1 MGWQAKN
8 KMLIVSLSLA
18 AAGILACVGALY
30 DTLVPKGSLVAFFA
44 TMLPLGL
51 LVAGIVV
58 VFVWL
63 CERFESTPE
72 RRDEQRLKAPPTELP
87 SAGEQ
92 RRPLRDELDRRRDVS
107 PFLKQTA
114 AGDRYLDGVRAP
126 ARPMVNGA
134 QTPPLTRHWHGQ

>member
-18 AAGILACVGALY
+18 AAGILACIGALY
-30 DTLVPKGSLVAFFA
+30 DTLVPKGSLLAFLA

-63 CERFESTPE
+63 CERFESCPKRLEEERLKSRTAEFPAVGEE
-72 RRDEQRLKAPPTELP
+72 RRH
-87 SAGEQ
+87 
-92 RRPLRDELDRRRDVS
+92 LRDELDRRREVL
-107 PFLKQTA
+107 PFPLPKLA
-114 AGDRYLDGVRAP
+114 EDRYLDGLRGT
-126 ARPMVNGA
+126 ARPKASGVA
-134 QTPPLTRHWHGQ
+134 VPSLSEQWHGQ